1 MRLRF
6 MGRATFWAWGGWPT
20 GFGNGCMGTRLTSTS
35 IGILILRMF
44 VWRLAGC
51 ALLGARKILLALTPW
66 RLKKPS
72 RLRLPATPRRLL
84 SFTLLG
90 GCIPI
95 CRFNIF
101 LTWFRD

>member
-1 MRLRF
+1 MRVSL
-6 MGRATFWAWGGWPT
+6 MGRATFLSWDGWAPW
-20 GFGNGCMGTRLTSTS
+20 FGNGGGGTRLTSTS
-35 IGILILRMF
+35 IAISILRMF
-44 VWRLAGC
+44 AWRLAGC
-51 ALLGARKILLALTPW
+51 VLLGARRILLALTPW

-72 RLRLPATPRRLL
+72 RRPLPATPRRLL

-90 GCIPI
+90 GCILI